1 MLFFPQ
7 ITRVFHTFAIVLT
20 QKARIMALKDWMIA
34 FNNAKTM
41 ETNGEEGLE
50 LIEEYER
57 VLSLLGKGPFT
68 EAEENV
74 RKEVYRNLYELYA
87 LNENEEKAEEYKQLS
102 EWLFPFQHIKISIQ
116 QFLRPNVSAHS
127 LPAYIAFD

>member
-1 MLFFPQ
+1 
-7 ITRVFHTFAIVLT
+7 
-20 QKARIMALKDWMIA
+20 MALRDWMIA

-41 ETNGEEGLE
+41 ESNGEEGME

-57 VLSLLGKGPFT
+57 VLSKLGEGPLT

-87 LNENEEKAEEYKQLS
+87 LNGDEAKAECFNNQI
-102 EWLFPFQHIKISIQ
+102 W
-116 QFLRPNVSAHS
+116 R
-127 LPAYIAFD
+127 